1 MSELDVVIIGAGSA
15 GLAARREV
23 ARVTD
28 NYKVY
33 DAGILGTT
41 CARVG
46 CMPSKVLIQAANDF
60 YRREK
65 FQEQGIY
72 GAEKLEVKTDEVMK
86 HVRKLRDRFV
96 RGVDQG
102 MSSWIDDKLERKF
115 VTFKDA
121 HTLFDGTEEI
131 KFKKAIIAT
140 GSRPAYPQML
150 NNYKEKYCIDTD
162 QVFEQESFPK
172 KIAVIGTGVIGIE
185 LGQALSRL
193 GLDVVIIGRR
203 RNISGMSNPEIND
216 YICDKFEMEMNIDF
230 SGLKEVY
237 EEKNQLKIIT
247 DKESYLVEKV
257 IVTTGRT
264 SNIDRLD
271 IEKICSKFNKQEIPF
286 FSKTTFQLDEHPHIF
301 ITGDVNNEKPLLHE
315 ASDEGRI
322 AGFNCVSDQVI
333 EFQTRTPIGITFS
346 DPNIAF
352 CGQTYQELKDEGVDF
367 ATGGVSF
374 EGQGRSIVKLKEIGL
389 LRIYGEKKS
398 GKVLGA
404 EMFGPDNEHIAH
416 LLAWVISQKMTV
428 KEVLALPFYHPAIEE
443 GLRTALRD
451 LRDNIHQND
460 EYSLEIFPKSV
471 AYVV

>member
-1 MSELDVVIIGAGSA
+1 MKELDVVIIGAGSA
-15 GLAARREV
+15 GLPARREV

-28 NYKVY
+28 HYKVY

-60 YRREK
+60 YRKNK
-65 FQEQGIY
+65 FPEQGIL
-72 GAEKLEVKTDEVMK
+72 GADKLSIDIPAVMR

-102 MSSWIDDKLERKF
+102 MSSWINEKLERKF

-121 HTLFDGTEEI
+121 HTLFDGEEEI

-140 GSRPAYPQML
+140 GSRPLYPKEFE
-150 NNYKEKYCIDTD
+150 NYKEKYCIDTD
-162 QVFEQESFPK
+162 QIFEQIDFPK

-193 GLDVVIIGRR
+193 GLDVVIIGRSR
-203 RNISGMSNPEIND
+203 RIGGMSHPEINE
-216 YICDKFEMEMNIDF
+216 YICDKFELEMNIDF
-230 SGLKEVY
+230 TGIKNVS
-237 EEKNQLKIIT
+237 EEKNQLKIDT
-247 DKESYLVEKV
+247 ESDSYLVEKV
-257 IVTTGRT
+257 IVTAGRK
-264 SNIDRLD
+264 SNIDRLK
-271 IEKICSKFNKQEIPF
+271 IENICTQFNKRGIPN

-301 ITGDVNNEKPLLHE
+301 IAGDVNNEKTLLHE

-322 AGFNCVSDQVI
+322 SGYNSVATTI
-333 EFQTRTPIGITFS
+333 TEYQTRTPIGVTFS

-352 CGQTYQELKDEGVDF
+352 CGQTYSELKDANIDF
-367 ATGGVSF
+367 AQGSVSF

-389 LRIYGEKKS
+389 LKVYGDKKN
-398 GKVLGA
+398 GEILGA
-404 EMFGPDNEHIAH
+404 EMFGPENEHIAH
-416 LLAWVISQKMTV
+416 LLAWVISQKMKV
-428 KEVLALPFYHPAIEE
+428 KEVLALPFYHPVIEE

-451 LRDNIHQND
+451 LRDKIHTND
-460 EYSLEIFPKSV
+460 EYSLELFRK
-471 AYVV
+471 